1 MNRLRKLVNAFSP
14 YANEYE
20 NTLQNFLKSLTEK
33 SNKTQTIERLLVL
46 AQQNL
51 ASLNLWSEFRYKGY
65 VYLNKNTR
73 KTLYKNLELI
83 ENDFNNYYKK
93 HLQTEEKTS
102 SENNTLKNSEKIR
115 LLTCIMDYFS
125 ITRGLY
131 IYQESSSFGKLL
143 QDPNL
148 NNLIGDCNQIVT
160 LYIYLY
166 SKYFSIKDLKLRT
179 LPGHVA
185 LHFEGRD
192 IEATKGEFVNY
203 SKTDGNKLLP
213 IHEIVSINLLDVSD
227 SFLKTKPLDPNYLL
241 QASRLAFL
249 LSSNQEVVT
258 HNLNASYGTVINSLM
273 KLHNFEKALIFAK
286 QSNNN
291 SYFELIGN
299 NGAVYNINKH
309 NFIKARKLAKYAK
322 NNQDLIKY
330 SYQEEGKFYY
340 DKGNFDA
347 SIKAFSMIG
356 DQEAI
361 KTIYKAMFVKEQNKL
376 PKNLN
381 SENIKNYKKNINNM
395 NFYAKKSNDKSLVN
409 NVQQYSKLL

>member
-93 HLQTEEKTS
+93 YLQTEEKTS

-131 IYQESSSFGKLL
+131 IYEESSSFGKLL

-166 SKYFSIKDLKLRT
+166 SRYFSIKDLKLRT

-192 IEATKGEFVNY
+192 IEATKGEFADY
-203 SKTDGNKLLP
+203 SKTDGNKILP

-227 SFLKTKPLDPNYLL
+227 SFLKTKPLNPNYLL

-258 HNLNASYGTVINSLM
+258 HNLNASYGTVINSLI

-299 NGAVYNINKH
+299 NGAVYNIKKH

-340 DKGNFDA
+340 NKGNFDA
-347 SIKAFSMIG
+347 SIKAFSTIG
-356 DQEAI
+356 DEEAI
-361 KTIYKAMFVKEQNKL
+361 KTNYKAMFVKEQNKL

-381 SENIKNYKKNINNM
+381 SETIKNYKKIINNM
-395 NFYAKKSNDKSLVN
+395 NFYAKKSNDKALIN
-409 NVQQYSKLL
+409 NVRQYSKFL